1 MEKRISFFEYQNAVS
16 VAKIIDPYLRQKEKV
31 QSQYSK
37 LLEQQS
43 KLLSKIDE
51 TGHELSKLDKEI
63 NAYEAGIVKLLGFHT
78 TDLIQKVMVPTG
90 KMTPEGK
97 PAMTAEFKHTNIVK
111 YDETTKEYVITKPD
125 AEQPDHDMP
134 AGTEE
139 SIIPPTTENKP
150 GSDFDKDKEAVM
162 IKEEVSEKEVSEADN
177 LPWE

>member
-111 YDETTKEYVITKPD
+111 YDEATKEYVITKPD
-125 AEQPDHDMP
+125 PDHDMP

-150 GSDFDKDKEAVM
+150 GSDFDKDVEM
-162 IKEEVSEKEVSEADN
+162 MQGGESENKASEANN